1 MKTHV
6 ILASHGSLAEGMVTA
21 VRMVIRDMADEIVAY
36 GLDRWE
42 TPQAIRTEVEMAVKE
57 NPEDQFLILCDIK
70 GGSVANE
77 LMPLC
82 IHPGVFVITGI
93 NLAMVI
99 SLVLQSQGGETWTR
113 EKIGRHLDEVIA
125 GICCFD
131 AADFKETNQEG
142 DGELW

>member
-1 MKTHV
+1 MKTQI

-21 VRMVIRDMADEIVAY
+21 VRMVIRDMADDILAL

-42 TPQAIRTEVEMAVKE
+42 TPQQIRAEVETLMGE
-57 NPEDQFLILCDIK
+57 NPRDQYLILCDIK

-77 LMPLC
+77 LMTLC
-82 IHPGVFVITGI
+82 TRSGVRLVTGM

-99 SLVLQSQGGETWTR
+99 ALVLQSQSGMECDKEQINTVL
-113 EKIGRHLDEVIA
+113 KDVVD
-125 GICCFD
+125 GICCYD
-131 AADFKETNQEG
+131 ASDFTKSEEG